1 VESEYDVIV
10 IGAGAA
16 GENAADRIVKG
27 GLTAALVESNLVG
40 GACSYW
46 ACEPSKALLRPGTA
60 LHAARRVPGSR
71 EAVTGKLD
79 VAAVLA
85 HRTEAVN
92 GWDDESQVE
101 WVDGAGITLV
111 RGRARLTGAK
121 RLAVVDAEGNNFAL
135 AARHAVVLATGSV
148 PSTPKV
154 PGLDHVP
161 YWTTADAT
169 SAREVPESLVV
180 LGAGVAG
187 SELAQAFARLGSR
200 VTMLARGSFLSAFP
214 EDARELVRAGLRG
227 DGVEILEGV
236 SPELI
241 EPRDDGGAI
250 LTLPNGRTLEAAKVL
265 VATGRRPS
273 LDGLGLPA
281 FGIEPTALRVDETG
295 LVVGN
300 SWLYAV
306 GDCSGRA
313 MLTHQGKYQA
323 RITADAI
330 VARVH
335 GRLEERPAR
344 WSRHARTADE
354 LAVPHVIF
362 TDPEAAMVGLTEEE
376 AWEHGVRV
384 RPVDLPISVAGA
396 WQHAVDYEGWA
407 RFLVDEDRQ
416 TLVGACF
423 AGPDVAELLQSATIA
438 ITGEVPL
445 ERLWHAIPAF
455 PTVSE
460 VWLRFL
466 EAYGL

>member
-1 VESEYDVIV
+1 MESEYDVLV

-27 GLTAALVESNLVG
+27 GLTAALIESDLVG

-71 EAVTGKLD
+71 EAVTGDLD
-79 VAAVLA
+79 VHAVLE

-92 GWDDESQVE
+92 SWDDESQVE

-121 RLAVVDAEGNNFAL
+121 RVSVADSAGNHFAL
-135 AARHAVVLATGSV
+135 AAPHAVVLATGST
-148 PSTPKV
+148 PSIPKV
-154 PGLDHVP
+154 PGLDRVS

-169 SAREVPESLVV
+169 STREVPESLAI

-200 VTMLARGSFLSAFP
+200 VTLLARGTFLSAFP
-214 EDARELVRAGLRG
+214 EDARELVRAGLTG
-227 DGVEILEGV
+227 DGVEIIEGV
-236 SPELI
+236 SPELV
-241 EPRDDGGAI
+241 ESTDDGGAH
-250 LTLPNGRTLEAAKVL
+250 LTLPDGRTLEVAKVL
-265 VATGRRPS
+265 VAAGRRAA

-281 FGIEPTALRVDETG
+281 FGIEPASLRVDETG
-295 LVVGN
+295 LVLGN

-306 GDCSGRA
+306 GDCCGRA

-323 RITADAI
+323 RITGDVI
-330 VARVH
+330 VARSRSELD
-335 GRLEERPAR
+335 GRPSR

-354 LAVPHVIF
+354 LAVPRAMF

-376 AWEHGVRV
+376 AWEHGIRV
-384 RPVDLPISVAGA
+384 RAVDLPIAVAGA

-438 ITGEVPL
+438 ITGEVTL

>member
-1 VESEYDVIV
+1 MESEYDVIV

-16 GENAADRIVKG
+16 GENAADRVVKG
-27 GLTAALVESNLVG
+27 GLSAALVESDLVG

-71 EAVTGKLD
+71 EAVTGTLD
-79 VAAVLA
+79 VAAVLK
-85 HRTEAVN
+85 HRDEAVN
-92 GWDDESQVE
+92 SWDDQSQVE

-121 RLAVVDAEGNNFAL
+121 RLTVDDANGNHFDL
-135 AARHAVVLATGSV
+135 LARHAVVLATGSR

-154 PGLDHVP
+154 PGLQHTP
-161 YWTTADAT
+161 HWTTADAT
-169 SAREVPESLVV
+169 STREVPESLVV

-200 VTMLARGSFLSAFP
+200 VTVLARGSLLSAFP
-214 EDARELVRAGLRG
+214 EDARELVAGGLRA
-227 DGVEILEGV
+227 DGVEIIEGV
-236 SPELI
+236 SAELV
-241 EPRDDGGAI
+241 ESTDDGGVKV
-250 LTLPNGRTLEAAKVL
+250 TLSGGRTLEAARLL
-265 VATGRRPS
+265 VAAGRRPA

-281 FGIEPTALRVDETG
+281 FGIEPTSLRVDDTG
-295 LVVGN
+295 LVLGN

-323 RITADAI
+323 RITGDAI
-330 VARVH
+330 VARTK
-335 GRLEERPAR
+335 GELDKRPTR
-344 WSRHARTADE
+344 WSRYARTADE
-354 LAVPHVIF
+354 LAVPQVVF
-362 TDPEAAMVGLTEEE
+362 TDPELAMVGLSEEE
-376 AWEHGVRV
+376 AWEHGIRVRV
-384 RPVDLPISVAGA
+384 VDLPISVAGA
-396 WQHAVDYEGWA
+396 WQLAEDYEGWA
-407 RFLVDEDRQ
+407 RFLVDEDRR

-438 ITGEVPL
+438 VVGEVPL
-445 ERLWHAIPAF
+445 DRLWHAIPSF

-460 VWLRFL
+460 IWLRFL

>member
-1 VESEYDVIV
+1 MESEYDVIV

-16 GENAADRIVKG
+16 GENAADRVVKG
-27 GLTAALVESNLVG
+27 GLTAALVESDLVG

-60 LHAARRVPGSR
+60 LHAARRVPGAR
-71 EAVTGKLD
+71 EAVTGQLA
-79 VAAVLA
+79 VEAVLA
-85 HRTEAVN
+85 HRNDAVN
-92 GWDDESQVE
+92 SWDDSSQAD
-101 WVDGAGITLV
+101 WATGAGITLI

-121 RLAVVDAEGNNFAL
+121 RLSVADAAGNHFPL
-135 AARHAVVLATGSV
+135 VARHAVVLATGST
-148 PSTPKV
+148 PSIPKV
-154 PGLDHVP
+154 PGLQHVSH
-161 YWTTADAT
+161 WTTPDAT

-180 LGAGVAG
+180 LGGGVAG

-200 VTMLARGSFLSAFP
+200 VTVLARGHLLSGFP
-214 EDARELVRAGLRG
+214 EDARSLVATGLRE

-236 SPELI
+236 TPELI
-241 EPRDDGGAI
+241 EPTDDGGAR
-250 LTLPNGRTLEAAKVL
+250 LTLPDGRTLEAAKVL
-265 VATGRRPS
+265 VSAGRRPA

-281 FGIEPTALRVDETG
+281 FGIEPASLRVDETG
-295 LVVGN
+295 LVIGN

-323 RITADAI
+323 RITGDTI
-330 VARVH
+330 VARAR
-335 GRLEERPAR
+335 GDLDGRPAA

-354 LAVPHVIF
+354 LAVPRVVF
-362 TDPEAAMVGLTEEE
+362 TDPEAAMVGLSEEE
-376 AWEHGVRV
+376 AWEHGIRV
-384 RPVDLPISVAGA
+384 RAVDLPISVAGA

-407 RFLVDEDRQ
+407 RFLVDEDRR
-416 TLVGACF
+416 TIVGACF
-423 AGPDVAELLQSATIA
+423 AGPDVAELLQAATIA
-438 ITGEVPL
+438 IVGEITL

>member
-1 VESEYDVIV
+1 
-10 IGAGAA
+10 
-16 GENAADRIVKG
+16 
-27 GLTAALVESNLVG
+27 
-40 GACSYW
+40 
-46 ACEPSKALLRPGTA
+46 
-60 LHAARRVPGSR
+60 
-71 EAVTGKLD
+71 
-79 VAAVLA
+79 
-85 HRTEAVN
+85 
-92 GWDDESQVE
+92 
-101 WVDGAGITLV
+101 
-111 RGRARLTGAK
+111 
-121 RLAVVDAEGNNFAL
+121 
-135 AARHAVVLATGSV
+135 
-148 PSTPKV
+148 
-154 PGLDHVP
+154 VP

-169 SAREVPESLVV
+169 STREVPESLAI

-187 SELAQAFARLGSR
+187 SELAQAFARLGSQ
-200 VTMLARGSFLSAFP
+200 VTLLARGTFLSAFP
-214 EDARELVRAGLRG
+214 EDARELVRAGLTG
-227 DGVEILEGV
+227 DGVEILEGT
-236 SPELI
+236 SPELV
-241 EPRDDGGAI
+241 EPTDDGGAH
-250 LTLPNGRTLEAAKVL
+250 LALPDGRTLGVAKVL
-265 VATGRRPS
+265 VAAGRRPA

-281 FGIEPTALRVDETG
+281 FGIEPASLRVDETG

-306 GDCSGRA
+306 GDCCGRA

-323 RITADAI
+323 RITGDVV
-330 VARVH
+330 VARARGELD
-335 GRLEERPAR
+335 GRPSR

-354 LAVPHVIF
+354 LAVPRVMF

-376 AWEHGVRV
+376 AWEHGIRV
-384 RPVDLPISVAGA
+384 RAVDLPISVAGA

-438 ITGEVPL
+438 ITGEVTL

>member
-1 VESEYDVIV
+1 MESEYDVIV

-16 GENAADRIVKG
+16 GENAADRVVKG
-27 GLTAALVESNLVG
+27 GLSAALIESDLVG

-60 LHAARRVPGSR
+60 LHAAQRVPGSR
-71 EAVTGKLD
+71 EAVTGTLD
-79 VAAVLA
+79 VPAVLK
-85 HRTEAVN
+85 HRDDAVSN
-92 GWDDESQVE
+92 WDDESQVE

-121 RLAVVDAEGNNFAL
+121 RLTVDDANGNHFDL
-135 AARHAVVLATGSV
+135 VARHAVVLATGSR

-154 PGLDHVP
+154 PGLQHTP
-161 YWTTADAT
+161 HWTTADAT
-169 SAREVPESLVV
+169 SAREVPESLVI

-200 VTMLARGSFLSAFP
+200 VTVLARGSLLSAFP
-214 EDARELVRAGLRG
+214 EDARELVAGALRA
-227 DGVEILEGV
+227 DGVEIIEGV

-241 EPRDDGGAI
+241 ESTDDGGVRVA
-250 LTLPNGRTLEAAKVL
+250 LPDGRTLEAARLL
-265 VATGRRPS
+265 VATGRRPA

-281 FGIEPTALRVDETG
+281 FGIEPTALRVDDTG
-295 LVVGN
+295 LVLGN

-323 RITADAI
+323 RITGDAI
-330 VARVH
+330 VARTK
-335 GRLEERPAR
+335 GELEKRPAR
-344 WSRHARTADE
+344 WSRYARTADE
-354 LAVPHVIF
+354 LAVPRVVF
-362 TDPEAAMVGLTEEE
+362 TDPELAMVGLSEEE
-376 AWEHGVRV
+376 AWEHGIRVRV
-384 RPVDLPISVAGA
+384 VDLPISVAGA
-396 WQHAVDYEGWA
+396 WQLAEDYEGWA
-407 RFLVDEDRQ
+407 RFLVDEDRR

-423 AGPDVAELLQSATIA
+423 AGQDVAELLQSATIA
-438 ITGEVPL
+438 VVGEVPL
-445 ERLWHAIPAF
+445 ERLWHAIPPF

-460 VWLRFL
+460 IWLRFL

>member
-1 VESEYDVIV
+1 MESEYDVIV

-27 GLTAALVESNLVG
+27 GLTAALVESDLVG

-79 VAAVLA
+79 VQAVLA

-121 RLAVVDAEGNNFAL
+121 RLAVVDAAGNNFAL

-148 PSTPKV
+148 PSIPKV
-154 PGLDHVP
+154 PGLDRVP
-161 YWTTADAT
+161 YWTTPDAT
-169 SAREVPESLVV
+169 SAREVPESLVI

-200 VTMLARGSFLSAFP
+200 VTMLARGRFLSAFP
-214 EDARELVRAGLRG
+214 EDARDLVRAGLEG

-241 EPRDDGGAI
+241 EPTDDGGAL
-250 LTLPNGRTLEAAKVL
+250 LTLHNGRMLEAAKIL

-362 TDPEAAMVGLTEEE
+362 TDPEAAMVGLSEEE
-376 AWEHGVRV
+376 AWEHGIRV

>member
-1 VESEYDVIV
+1 MESEYDVLV

-27 GLTAALVESNLVG
+27 GLTAALIESDLVG

-71 EAVTGKLD
+71 EAVTGDLD
-79 VAAVLA
+79 VHAVIE

-92 GWDDESQVE
+92 SWNDESQVE

-121 RLAVVDAEGNNFAL
+121 RVSVADSSGNHFAL
-135 AARHAVVLATGSV
+135 AARHAVVLATGST
-148 PSTPKV
+148 PSIPKV
-154 PGLDHVP
+154 PGLDRVP

-169 SAREVPESLVV
+169 STREVPESLAI

-200 VTMLARGSFLSAFP
+200 VTLLARGTFLSAFP
-214 EDARELVRAGLRG
+214 EDARELVRAGLTG
-227 DGVEILEGV
+227 DGVEIIEGV
-236 SPELI
+236 SPELV
-241 EPRDDGGAI
+241 ESTDDGGAH
-250 LTLPNGRTLEAAKVL
+250 LTLPDGRTLEVAKVL
-265 VATGRRPS
+265 VAAGRRPA

-281 FGIEPTALRVDETG
+281 FGIEPASLRVDETG
-295 LVVGN
+295 LVLGN

-306 GDCSGRA
+306 GDCCGRA

-323 RITADAI
+323 RITGDVI
-330 VARVH
+330 VARSRGELD
-335 GRLEERPAR
+335 GRPSR

-354 LAVPHVIF
+354 LAVPRAMF

-376 AWEHGVRV
+376 AWEHGIRV
-384 RPVDLPISVAGA
+384 RAVDLPIAVAGA

-438 ITGEVPL
+438 ITGEVTL